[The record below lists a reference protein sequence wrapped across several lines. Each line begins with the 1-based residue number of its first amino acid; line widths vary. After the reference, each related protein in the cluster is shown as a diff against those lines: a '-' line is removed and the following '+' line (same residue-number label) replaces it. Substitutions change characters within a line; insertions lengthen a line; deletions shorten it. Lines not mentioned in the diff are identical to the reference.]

1 MPADALTRI
10 RARGP
15 IGIRLGLERMRAL
28 LAELG
33 DPQRSLRGVLV
44 GGTNGKGSVAAMV
57 TAMLQAAGYSTAQ
70 SPSPHLSSYRER
82 ILIDG
87 RPIAA
92 AALDGLLEETL
103 RASVPGETAHGPA
116 TEFELLT
123 AAAWL
128 WAARRSVD
136 VLVMEVGLGGRLD
149 ASNTWAAD
157 VAAITGVGLDHQEY
171 LGDDLASIA
180 AEKAAIIKPGCRA
193 VTGASG
199 VALTVIEARAREVG
213 VPLRVCPPLVVTGM
227 ELSGITVQVPRLGR
241 LAMPLLGRH
250 QAANAAVALG
260 IATALAEAG
269 VAEIP
274 DAAIVAG
281 LARARWPGRLEMLER
296 DGLTIL
302 LDGAHNPDG
311 AAALAAAIDEL
322 APHLPGGRP
331 TLLLAVMG
339 DKDVAEILAALAAAT
354 PLREARCLATRVPDS
369 DRSLPASELAAAWA
383 SATGHSATGRPAA
396 DGHSATAVDDA
407 DRALEMAMELAAA
420 AGGPLIVSGS
430 LYLVG
435 HVRARLVSDVDGA

>member
-33 DPQRSLRGVLV
+33 DPQRALRGVLV

-57 TAMLQAAGYSTAQ
+57 ASVLQAAGRSTAQ

-82 ILIDG
+82 ILVDG

-92 AALDGLLEETL
+92 SDLDDLLEEVL
-103 RASVPGETAHGPA
+103 LASAPAEPEHGPA

-128 WAARRSVD
+128 WAARRGVD

-149 ASNTWAAD
+149 ASNTWSAD

-171 LGDDLASIA
+171 LGDSVESVAT
-180 AEKAAIIKPGCRA
+180 EKAAIIKPGCRA

-199 VALTVIEARAREVG
+199 AALAVIEARAREVG
-213 VPLRVCPPLVVTGM
+213 APLTVCPPLTVM
-227 ELSGITVQVPRLGR
+227 NMDLSGITLQEPRLGR
-241 LAMPLLGRH
+241 LQVPLLGRH

-260 IATALAEAG
+260 VVAALAKAG
-269 VAEIP
+269 VADVP
-274 DAAIVAG
+274 DAAVVAG
-281 LARARWPGRLEMLER
+281 LARTRWPGRMEVLQH
-296 DGLTIL
+296 DGLTVL

-311 AAALAAAIDEL
+311 AAALASAVDEL
-322 APHLPGGRP
+322 APHLPPGP
-331 TLLLAVMG
+331 VTMLLAVMA
-339 DKDVAEILAALAAAT
+339 DKAVAEILAALATAA
-354 PLREARCLATRVPDS
+354 PLREACCLATRVPDS
-369 DRSLPASELAAAWA
+369 DRSLPASDTAAAWA
-383 SATGHSATGRPAA
+383 AATGRASA
-396 DGHSATAVDDA
+396 DAIDDA
-407 DRALEMAMELAAA
+407 DEALQRACELAET
-420 AGGPLIVSGS
+420 AGGPLVITGS

-435 HVRARLVSDVDGA
+435 HMRARLMPDVDAS

>member
-1 MPADALTRI
+1 VPADALTRI

-33 DPQRSLRGVLV
+33 DPQRALRGVLV

-57 TAMLQAAGYSTAQ
+57 ASVLQAAGRSTAQ
-70 SPSPHLSSYRER
+70 SPSPHLSNYRER
-82 ILIDG
+82 ILVDG

-92 AALDGLLEETL
+92 SDLDDLLEEVL
-103 RASVPGETAHGPA
+103 LASAPAEPEHGPA

-128 WAARRSVD
+128 WAARRGVD

-149 ASNTWAAD
+149 ASNTWSAD

-171 LGDDLASIA
+171 LGDSVESVAT
-180 AEKAAIIKPGCRA
+180 EKAAIIKPGCRA

-199 VALTVIEARAREVG
+199 AALAVIEARAREVG
-213 VPLRVCPPLVVTGM
+213 APLTVCPPLTVTNM
-227 ELSGITVQVPRLGR
+227 DLSGITLQEPRLGR
-241 LAMPLLGRH
+241 LQVPLLGRH

-260 IATALAEAG
+260 VVAALAKAG
-269 VAEIP
+269 VADVP
-274 DAAIVAG
+274 DAAVVAG
-281 LARARWPGRLEMLER
+281 LARTRWPGRMEVLQH
-296 DGLTIL
+296 DGLTVL

-311 AAALAAAIDEL
+311 AAALASAVDEL
-322 APHLPGGRP
+322 APHLPPGP
-331 TLLLAVMG
+331 VTMLLAVMA
-339 DKDVAEILAALAAAT
+339 DKAVAEILAALAAAA

-369 DRSLPASELAAAWA
+369 DRSLPASDTAAAWA
-383 SATGHSATGRPAA
+383 AATGRASA
-396 DGHSATAVDDA
+396 DAIDDA
-407 DRALEMAMELAAA
+407 DEALQRACELAEM
-420 AGGPLIVSGS
+420 AGGPLVITGS

-435 HVRARLVSDVDGA
+435 HMRARLVPDVDAG

>member
-1 MPADALTRI
+1 VPADALTRI

-28 LAELG
+28 LGELG
-33 DPQRSLRGVLV
+33 DPQRALRGVLV

-57 TAMLQAAGYSTAQ
+57 ASVLQAAGRSTAQ

-82 ILIDG
+82 ILVDG

-92 AALDGLLEETL
+92 SDLDDLLEEVL
-103 RASVPGETAHGPA
+103 LASAPAEPEHGPA

-128 WAARRSVD
+128 WAARRGVD

-149 ASNTWAAD
+149 ASNTWSAD

-171 LGDDLASIA
+171 LGDSVESVAT
-180 AEKAAIIKPGCRA
+180 EKAAIIKPGCRA

-199 VALTVIEARAREVG
+199 AALAVIEARAREVG
-213 VPLRVCPPLVVTGM
+213 APLTVCPPLTVM
-227 ELSGITVQVPRLGR
+227 NMDLSGITLQEPRLGR
-241 LAMPLLGRH
+241 LRVPLLGRH

-260 IATALAEAG
+260 VVAALAEAG
-269 VAEIP
+269 VADVP
-274 DAAIVAG
+274 DAAVVAG
-281 LARARWPGRLEMLER
+281 LARTRWPGRIEVLQH
-296 DGLTIL
+296 DGLTVL

-311 AAALAAAIDEL
+311 AAALASAVDEL
-322 APHLPGGRP
+322 SPHLPPGP
-331 TLLLAVMG
+331 VTMLLAVMA
-339 DKDVAEILAALAAAT
+339 DKAVAEILAALAAAV

-369 DRSLPASELAAAWA
+369 DRSLPASDTAAAWA
-383 SATGHSATGRPAA
+383 AATGRANA
-396 DGHSATAVDDA
+396 DAIDDA
-407 DRALEMAMELAAA
+407 DEALQRACELAET
-420 AGGPLIVSGS
+420 AGGPLVITGS

-435 HVRARLVSDVDGA
+435 HMRARLVPDFDAG

>member
-33 DPQRSLRGVLV
+33 DPQQALRGVLV

-57 TAMLQAAGYSTAQ
+57 ASVLQAAGRSTAQ

-82 ILIDG
+82 ILVDG
-87 RPIAA
+87 RPIADSD
-92 AALDGLLEETL
+92 LDGLLEEVL
-103 RASVPGETAHGPA
+103 RASAPGEPEHGPA

-128 WAARRSVD
+128 WAARRGVD

-149 ASNTWAAD
+149 ASNTWSAQ

-171 LGDDLASIA
+171 LGDTVESVA

-199 VALTVIEARAREVG
+199 SALVVIEARAREVG
-213 VPLRVCPPLVVTGM
+213 APLAVCPPLGVAGM
-227 ELSGITVQVPRLGR
+227 DLSGLILQAPRLGR
-241 LAMPLLGRH
+241 LQVPLLGRH

-260 IATALAEAG
+260 IVDALAAAG
-269 VAEIP
+269 VAEVP
-274 DAAIVAG
+274 DEAVVAG
-281 LARARWPGRLEMLER
+281 LARTRWPGRLEVLEH
-296 DGLTIL
+296 DGLTVL

-311 AAALAAAIDEL
+311 AAALAAAIEEL
-322 APHLPGGRP
+322 APHLPPGP
-331 TLLLAVMG
+331 VTLLLAIMA
-339 DKDVAEILAALAAAT
+339 DKAVVEVVSALVASER
-354 PLREARCLATRVPDS
+354 LREANCLATRVPDS
-369 DRSLPASELAAAWA
+369 DRSLPASDLAAAWA
-383 SATGHSATGRPAA
+383 TATGR
-396 DGHSATAVDDA
+396 ATGDAIDDA
-407 DRALEMAMELAAA
+407 DEALQRACELAEA
-420 AGGPLIVSGS
+420 AGGPLVITGS

-435 HVRARLVSDVDGA
+435 HVRARLVPDVDAG

>member
-1 MPADALTRI
+1 VPADALTRI
-10 RARGP
+10 RARGH

-33 DPQRSLRGVLV
+33 DPQRALRGVLV

-57 TAMLQAAGYSTAQ
+57 ASMLQAAGRSTAQ

-87 RPIAA
+87 RPIADSD
-92 AALDGLLEETL
+92 LDGLLEEVL
-103 RASVPGETAHGPA
+103 RAGAPGEAEHGPA

-128 WAARRSVD
+128 WAARRGVD

-149 ASNTWAAD
+149 ASNTWSAQ

-171 LGDDLASIA
+171 LGDSVESVA

-199 VALTVIEARAREVG
+199 SALAVIEARAREVG
-213 VPLRVCPPLVVTGM
+213 APLTVCPPLDVAGM
-227 ELSGITVQVPRLGR
+227 DLSGLVLQAPRLGR
-241 LAMPLLGRH
+241 LRVPLLGRH

-260 IATALAEAG
+260 VVAALAEAG
-269 VAEIP
+269 VAEVP
-274 DAAIVAG
+274 DKAVVAG
-281 LARARWPGRLEMLER
+281 LARTRWPGRMEMLEH
-296 DGLTIL
+296 DGLTVL

-311 AAALAAAIDEL
+311 AAALAAAVDEL
-322 APHLPGGRP
+322 APHLPPGP
-331 TLLLAVMG
+331 VTMLLAVMA
-339 DKDVAEILAALAAAT
+339 DKAVAEILAALAAAA
-354 PLREARCLATRVPDS
+354 PLRESSCLATRVPDS
-369 DRSLPASELAAAWA
+369 DRSLPASDLAAAWA
-383 SATGHSATGRPAA
+383 AATDRATGDAI
-396 DGHSATAVDDA
+396 DDA
-407 DRALEMAMELAAA
+407 DEALQRACELAEA
-420 AGGPLIVSGS
+420 AGGPLVITGS

-435 HVRARLVSDVDGA
+435 HMRARLVPDVDAG

>member
-33 DPQRSLRGVLV
+33 DPQRALRGVLV

-57 TAMLQAAGYSTAQ
+57 ASVLQAAGRSTAQ

-82 ILIDG
+82 ILVDG

-92 AALDGLLEETL
+92 SDLDDLLEEVL
-103 RASVPGETAHGPA
+103 LASAPAEPEHGPA

-128 WAARRSVD
+128 WAARRGVD

-149 ASNTWAAD
+149 ASNTWSAD

-171 LGDDLASIA
+171 LGDSVESVAT
-180 AEKAAIIKPGCRA
+180 EKAAIIKPGCRA

-199 VALTVIEARAREVG
+199 AALAVIEARAREVG
-213 VPLRVCPPLVVTGM
+213 APLTVCPPLTVM
-227 ELSGITVQVPRLGR
+227 NMDLSGITLQEPRLGR
-241 LAMPLLGRH
+241 LQVPLLGRH

-260 IATALAEAG
+260 VVAALAEAG
-269 VAEIP
+269 VADVP
-274 DAAIVAG
+274 DAAVVAG
-281 LARARWPGRLEMLER
+281 LARTRWPGRMEVLQH
-296 DGLTIL
+296 DGLTVL

-311 AAALAAAIDEL
+311 AAALASAVDEL
-322 APHLPGGRP
+322 APHLPPGP
-331 TLLLAVMG
+331 VTMLLAVMA
-339 DKDVAEILAALAAAT
+339 DKAVAEILAALAAAA

-369 DRSLPASELAAAWA
+369 DRSLPASDTAAAWA
-383 SATGHSATGRPAA
+383 AATGRASA
-396 DGHSATAVDDA
+396 DAIDDA
-407 DRALEMAMELAAA
+407 DEALQRACELAET
-420 AGGPLIVSGS
+420 AGGPLVITGS

-435 HVRARLVSDVDGA
+435 HMRARLVPDVDAG

>member
-1 MPADALTRI
+1 VPADALTRI

-33 DPQRSLRGVLV
+33 DPERALRGVLV

-57 TAMLQAAGYSTAQ
+57 ASVLQAAGRSTAQ

-82 ILIDG
+82 ILVDG

-92 AALDGLLEETL
+92 SDLDDLLEEVL
-103 RASVPGETAHGPA
+103 LASAPAEPEHGPA

-123 AAAWL
+123 AAAWS
-128 WAARRSVD
+128 WAARRRVD

-149 ASNTWAAD
+149 ASNTWSAD

-171 LGDDLASIA
+171 LGDSVESVAT
-180 AEKAAIIKPGCRA
+180 EKAAIIKPGCRA

-199 VALTVIEARAREVG
+199 AALAVIEARAHKVG
-213 VPLRVCPPLVVTGM
+213 APLTVCPPLTVM
-227 ELSGITVQVPRLGR
+227 NMDLSGITLQEPRLGR
-241 LAMPLLGRH
+241 LQVPLLGRH

-260 IATALAEAG
+260 VVAALAKAG
-269 VAEIP
+269 VADVP
-274 DAAIVAG
+274 DAAVVAG
-281 LARARWPGRLEMLER
+281 LARTRWPGRMEVLQH
-296 DGLTIL
+296 DGLTVL

-311 AAALAAAIDEL
+311 AAALASAVDEL
-322 APHLPGGRP
+322 APHLPPGP
-331 TLLLAVMG
+331 VTMLLAVMA
-339 DKDVAEILAALAAAT
+339 DKAVAEILAALAAAA

-369 DRSLPASELAAAWA
+369 DRSLPASDTAAAWA
-383 SATGHSATGRPAA
+383 VATGRASA
-396 DGHSATAVDDA
+396 DAIDDA
-407 DRALEMAMELAAA
+407 DEALQRACELAET
-420 AGGPLIVSGS
+420 AGGPLVITGS

-435 HVRARLVSDVDGA
+435 HMRARLVPDVDAG

>member
-1 MPADALTRI
+1 VPADALTRI

-33 DPQRSLRGVLV
+33 DPQQALRGVLV

-57 TAMLQAAGYSTAQ
+57 ASVLQAAGRSTAQ

-87 RPIAA
+87 RPIADSD
-92 AALDGLLEETL
+92 LDGLLEEVL
-103 RASVPGETAHGPA
+103 RASAPGEPKHGPA

-128 WAARRSVD
+128 WAARRGVD

-149 ASNTWAAD
+149 ASNTWSAQ

-171 LGDDLASIA
+171 LGDTVESVA

-199 VALTVIEARAREVG
+199 AALVVIEARAREVG
-213 VPLRVCPPLVVTGM
+213 APLAVCPPLGVARM
-227 ELSGITVQVPRLGR
+227 DLSGLILQAPRLGR
-241 LAMPLLGRH
+241 LQVPLLGRH

-260 IATALAEAG
+260 IVDALAAAG
-269 VAEIP
+269 VAEVP
-274 DAAIVAG
+274 DETLVAG
-281 LARARWPGRLEMLER
+281 LARTRWPGRLEVLAH
-296 DGLTIL
+296 DGLTVL

-311 AAALAAAIDEL
+311 AAALAAAIEEL
-322 APHLPGGRP
+322 APHLPPGRVVM
-331 TLLLAVMG
+331 LLAIMA
-339 DKDVAEILAALAAAT
+339 DKAVVEVVSALMASER
-354 PLREARCLATRVPDS
+354 LREANCLATRVPDS
-369 DRSLPASELAAAWA
+369 DRSLPASDLAAAWA
-383 SATGHSATGRPAA
+383 SATGRATGDAI
-396 DGHSATAVDDA
+396 DDA
-407 DRALEMAMELAAA
+407 DEALQRACELAEA
-420 AGGPLIVSGS
+420 AGGPLVITGS

-435 HVRARLVSDVDGA
+435 HIRARLAPDVDAG

>member
-10 RARGP
+10 HARGP

-28 LAELG
+28 LGELG
-33 DPQRSLRGVLV
+33 DPQRALRGVLV

-57 TAMLQAAGYSTAQ
+57 ASVLQAAGRSTAQ

-92 AALDGLLEETL
+92 SDLDDLLEEVL
-103 RASVPGETAHGPA
+103 LASAPAEPEHGPA

-128 WAARRSVD
+128 WAARRGVD

-149 ASNTWAAD
+149 ASNTWSAD

-171 LGDDLASIA
+171 LGDSVESVAT
-180 AEKAAIIKPGCRA
+180 EKAAIIKPGCRA
-193 VTGASG
+193 LTGASG
-199 VALTVIEARAREVG
+199 AALAVIEARAREVG
-213 VPLRVCPPLVVTGM
+213 APLTVCPPLTVM
-227 ELSGITVQVPRLGR
+227 NMDLSGITLQEPRLGR
-241 LAMPLLGRH
+241 LQVPLLGRH

-260 IATALAEAG
+260 VVAALAEAG
-269 VAEIP
+269 VADVP
-274 DAAIVAG
+274 DAAVVTG
-281 LARARWPGRLEMLER
+281 LARTRWPGRMEVLQH
-296 DGLTIL
+296 DGLTVL

-311 AAALAAAIDEL
+311 AAALASAVDEL
-322 APHLPGGRP
+322 SPHLPPGP
-331 TLLLAVMG
+331 VTMLLAVMA
-339 DKDVAEILAALAAAT
+339 DKAVAEILAALAAAA

-369 DRSLPASELAAAWA
+369 DRSLPASDTAAAWA
-383 SATGHSATGRPAA
+383 AATGRANA
-396 DGHSATAVDDA
+396 DAIDDA
-407 DRALEMAMELAAA
+407 DEALQRACELAET
-420 AGGPLIVSGS
+420 AGGPLVITGS

-435 HVRARLVSDVDGA
+435 HMRARLVPDVDAG

>member
-33 DPQRSLRGVLV
+33 DPQRALRGVLV

-57 TAMLQAAGYSTAQ
+57 ASVLQAAGRSTAQ

-82 ILIDG
+82 ILVDG

-92 AALDGLLEETL
+92 SDLDDLLEEVL
-103 RASVPGETAHGPA
+103 LASAPAETEHGPA

-128 WAARRSVD
+128 WAARRGVD

-149 ASNTWAAD
+149 ASNTWSAD

-171 LGDDLASIA
+171 LGDSVESVAT
-180 AEKAAIIKPGCRA
+180 EKAAIIKPGCRA

-199 VALTVIEARAREVG
+199 AALAVIEARAREVG
-213 VPLRVCPPLVVTGM
+213 APLTVCPPLTVM
-227 ELSGITVQVPRLGR
+227 NMDLSGITLQEPRLGR
-241 LAMPLLGRH
+241 LQVPLLGRH

-260 IATALAEAG
+260 VVAALAEAG
-269 VAEIP
+269 VADVP
-274 DAAIVAG
+274 DAAVVAG
-281 LARARWPGRLEMLER
+281 LGRARWPGRMEVLQH
-296 DGLTIL
+296 DGLTVL

-311 AAALAAAIDEL
+311 AAALASAVDEL
-322 APHLPGGRP
+322 SPHLPPGP
-331 TLLLAVMG
+331 VTMLLAVMA
-339 DKDVAEILAALAAAT
+339 DKAVAEILAALAAAV
-354 PLREARCLATRVPDS
+354 PLREACCVATRVPDS
-369 DRSLPASELAAAWA
+369 DRSLPASDTAAAWA
-383 SATGHSATGRPAA
+383 AATGRASA
-396 DGHSATAVDDA
+396 DAIDDA
-407 DRALEMAMELAAA
+407 DEALQRACELAET
-420 AGGPLIVSGS
+420 AGGPLVITGS

-435 HVRARLVSDVDGA
+435 HMRARLFPDVDAG

>member
-28 LAELG
+28 LGELG
-33 DPQRSLRGVLV
+33 DPQRALRGVLV

-57 TAMLQAAGYSTAQ
+57 ASVLQAAGRSTAQ

-92 AALDGLLEETL
+92 SDLDDLLEEVL
-103 RASVPGETAHGPA
+103 LASAPAEPEHGPA

-128 WAARRSVD
+128 WAARRGVD

-149 ASNTWAAD
+149 ASNTWSAD

-171 LGDDLASIA
+171 LGDSVESVAT
-180 AEKAAIIKPGCRA
+180 EKAAIIKPGCRA
-193 VTGASG
+193 LTGASG
-199 VALTVIEARAREVG
+199 AALAVIEARAREVG
-213 VPLRVCPPLVVTGM
+213 APLTVCPPLTVM
-227 ELSGITVQVPRLGR
+227 NMDLSGITLQEPRLGR
-241 LAMPLLGRH
+241 LQVPLLGRH

-260 IATALAEAG
+260 VVAALAEAG
-269 VAEIP
+269 VADVP
-274 DAAIVAG
+274 DAAVVTG
-281 LARARWPGRLEMLER
+281 LARTRWPGRMEVLQH
-296 DGLTIL
+296 DGLTVL

-311 AAALAAAIDEL
+311 AAALASAVDEL
-322 APHLPGGRP
+322 SPHLPPGP
-331 TLLLAVMG
+331 VTMLLAVMA
-339 DKDVAEILAALAAAT
+339 DKAVAEILAALAAAA

-369 DRSLPASELAAAWA
+369 DRSLPASDTAAAWA
-383 SATGHSATGRPAA
+383 AATGRANA
-396 DGHSATAVDDA
+396 DAIDDA
-407 DRALEMAMELAAA
+407 DEALQRACELAET
-420 AGGPLIVSGS
+420 AGGPLVITGS

-435 HVRARLVSDVDGA
+435 HMRARLVPDVDAG

>member
-1 MPADALTRI
+1 VPADALTRI

-28 LAELG
+28 LGELG
-33 DPQRSLRGVLV
+33 DPQRALRGVLV

-57 TAMLQAAGYSTAQ
+57 ASVLQAAGRSTAQ

-87 RPIAA
+87 RPVAA
-92 AALDGLLEETL
+92 SDLDDLLEEVL
-103 RASVPGETAHGPA
+103 LASAPAEPEHGPA

-128 WAARRSVD
+128 WAARRGVD

-149 ASNTWAAD
+149 ASNTWSAD

-171 LGDDLASIA
+171 LGDSVESVAT
-180 AEKAAIIKPGCRA
+180 EKAAIIKPGCRA

-199 VALTVIEARAREVG
+199 AALAVIEARAREVG
-213 VPLRVCPPLVVTGM
+213 APLTVCPPLTVM
-227 ELSGITVQVPRLGR
+227 NMDLSGITLQEPRLGR
-241 LAMPLLGRH
+241 LRVPLLGRH

-260 IATALAEAG
+260 VVAALAEAG
-269 VAEIP
+269 VADVP
-274 DAAIVAG
+274 DAAVVAG
-281 LARARWPGRLEMLER
+281 LARTRWPGRMEVLQH
-296 DGLTIL
+296 DGLTVL

-311 AAALAAAIDEL
+311 AAALASAVDEL
-322 APHLPGGRP
+322 SPHLPPGP
-331 TLLLAVMG
+331 VTMLLAVMA
-339 DKDVAEILAALAAAT
+339 DKAVAEILAALAAAV

-369 DRSLPASELAAAWA
+369 DRSLPASDTAAAWA
-383 SATGHSATGRPAA
+383 AATGRANA
-396 DGHSATAVDDA
+396 DAIDDA
-407 DRALEMAMELAAA
+407 DEALQRACELAEM
-420 AGGPLIVSGS
+420 AGGPLVITGS

-435 HVRARLVSDVDGA
+435 HMRARLVPDVDAG